1 MIFECGH
8 WLLLQF
14 LFFFGTTRGYDT
26 FLDLSCP
33 ASIWT
38 FPMVQAV
45 DSFAK

>member
-1 MIFECGH
+1 M
-8 WLLLQF
+8 WPLAVVAVSV
-14 LFFFGTTRGYDT
+14 FFGTTRGYDT